1 MPGLEIQP
9 FSGEHLDAAA
19 GLLAERHR
27 RHRDAEPLLTEP
39 ADYRAEV
46 EAHWSGAEASGVV
59 GLRDARVVGYLLGLR
74 KDDEVWGPNVWV
86 DPAGHAVEQAED
98 LRDLYAAAA
107 ARWVDEGRTRHYA
120 VAPASDHPLLEAWY
134 RLSFGQQQALA
145 AREVPDAAMP
155 ANVRPAEEPD
165 VEQLVELGPLLSDHQ
180 GGSPVFSTWR
190 ALETEEELRQ
200 EVVDDL
206 GNPELGLLV
215 AEEDGR
221 IVGGFELAPTTLSS
235 MHNGLARIEG
245 AVLLGWAVTRPEVRG
260 SGAGVALTEASF
272 AWARERGYEVMV
284 TDWRVTN
291 LLSSRF
297 WPRRGFRETFLRLY
311 RSIP

>member
-9 FSGEHLDAAA
+9 FSEEHLGAAA
-19 GLLAERHR
+19 ELLAARHR
-27 RHRDAEPLLTEP
+27 GHREAEPLLTEP

-46 EAHWSGAEASGVV
+46 DALWRGEDASGSVA
-59 GLRDARVVGYLLGLR
+59 LRDGRVVGYILGIR
-74 KDDEVWGPNVWV
+74 KSDEVWGPNVWV
-86 DPAGHAVEQAED
+86 DPAGHAVEEAED

-107 ARWVDEGRTRHYA
+107 ARWMHEGRHRHYA
-120 VAPASDHPLLEAWY
+120 VAPATDAPLLQSWN
-134 RLSFGQQQALA
+134 RLGFGQQQALGI
-145 AREVPDAAMP
+145 REIPDATMP
-155 ANVRPAEEPD
+155 ENVRLAEERDIEP
-165 VEQLVELGPLLSDHQ
+165 LVELGPLLPDHQ
-180 GGSPVFSTWR
+180 GGSPVFSDFR

-206 GNPELGLLV
+206 ANPDLGLFV
-215 AEEDGR
+215 AEQDGR
-221 IVGGFELAPTTLSS
+221 VVGSFELAPTELSS
-235 MHNGLARIEG
+235 MHASLARVDG
-245 AVLLGWAVTRPEVRG
+245 AVLLGWAVTRPEARG
-260 SGAGVALTEASF
+260 SGAGVALTEGCF

-297 WPRRGFRETFLRLY
+297 WPRRGFRESFLRLY

>member
-9 FSGEHLDAAA
+9 FSEEHLDAA
-19 GLLAERHR
+19 GELLAARHR
-27 RHRDAEPLLTEP
+27 RHRQAEPLLTEP
-39 ADYRAEV
+39 SDYRAEV
-46 EAHWSGAEASGVV
+46 EALLGGEKASGVV
-59 GLRDARVVGYLLGLR
+59 GLRDGRIAGYVLGIS
-74 KDDEVWGPNVWV
+74 KDDGPWGPNVWV

-107 ARWVDEGRTRHYA
+107 VDWVEQGRTRHYA
-120 VAPASDHPLLEAWY
+120 LAPASDVPLLGAWY
-134 RLSFGQQQALA
+134 RLSFGQQQALGI
-145 AREVPDAAMP
+145 REVPDAAMP
-155 ANVRPAEEPD
+155 DNVRIAEERDIEP
-165 VEQLVELGPLLSDHQ
+165 LVELGPLLTDHQ
-180 GGSPVFSTWR
+180 GGSPVFSAWR

-200 EVVDDL
+200 EVIDDL
-206 GNPELGLLV
+206 ANPELGLLV
-215 AEEDGR
+215 AELDGR
-221 IVGGFELAPTTLSS
+221 IVGGFELAPTTLSPT
-235 MHNGLARIEG
+235 HAGLARVDG
-245 AVLLGWAVTRPEVRG
+245 AVLLAWAVTRPEVRG

-272 AWARERGYEVMV
+272 AWARDRGYETMV